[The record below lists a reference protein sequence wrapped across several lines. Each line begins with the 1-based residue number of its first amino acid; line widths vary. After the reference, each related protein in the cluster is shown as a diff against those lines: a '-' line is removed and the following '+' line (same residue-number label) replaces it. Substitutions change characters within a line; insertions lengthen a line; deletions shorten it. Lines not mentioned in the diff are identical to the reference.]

1 MMNRNREAVD
11 EDRNISSRI
20 RNLEFTAVRVYKSSE
35 LKPVGS
41 KDSNAV
47 FVMNKYIQA
56 IESAIAN
63 ISQDLDSE
71 LAPTVSKMV
80 ASSSNTALNPL
91 SLKTIAQISRI
102 KPLKGIE
109 ATVVGNGL
117 SGGAG
122 YNQSDAN
129 GTRLVNEWNSF
140 INYIQS
146 FRKLS
151 GISQTDLNEL
161 YDRLDELIDPIETC
175 INNILI
181 IESQDKTKYH
191 DYEKN
196 ILEILDDK
204 ILSKNLSK
212 ITLADIDMSKFLQKD
227 ITDLNLL
234 AIEVDKDKNDPI
246 KSGNISFLKN
256 EEGQKL
262 KDLSKL
268 YTARKTWKTKNPTTD
283 ISLYTKNSDIEILEQ
298 EITDVQDELK
308 NLKANATQYADIVG
322 RLGRTRGRGRKETPI
337 DSAIHFDDELND
349 LTKFYS

>member
-71 LAPTVSKMV
+71 LAPIVSKMV

-91 SLKTIAQISRI
+91 SLKTITQISRI

-175 INNILI
+175 INNIFI

-212 ITLADIDMSKFLQKD
+212 IT
-227 ITDLNLL
+227 
-234 AIEVDKDKNDPI
+234 
-246 KSGNISFLKN
+246 
-256 EEGQKL
+256 
-262 KDLSKL
+262 
-268 YTARKTWKTKNPTTD
+268 
-283 ISLYTKNSDIEILEQ
+283 
-298 EITDVQDELK
+298 
-308 NLKANATQYADIVG
+308 
-322 RLGRTRGRGRKETPI
+322 
-337 DSAIHFDDELND
+337 
-349 LTKFYS
+349 